1 MSKKKK
7 NNSAKLNI
15 LENRKLHP
23 YTKIEY
29 FGRFLWSIFFL
40 FFRYSPRVFFAWRN
54 FILRLF
60 GAKIGKNV
68 HIYPSAVIYLPWNL
82 KVGNDSSIGEWTLI
96 YNLGKIDI
104 GSKATISHRAH
115 LCAGTHQY
123 FKANLPLMRLPIKIG
138 DQAWICSDSF
148 IGPNVIIGNSAIVG
162 AGAVVMKNVKSRQ
175 IVAGNPA
182 KFIKFRKIDK

>member
-7 NNSAKLNI
+7 NSAKLNI

-23 YTKIEY
+23 YSKTEY
-29 FGRFLWSIFFL
+29 FGRILWSIFFL
-40 FFRYSPRVFFAWRN
+40 FFRYSPRVFFGWRN
-54 FILRLF
+54 FMLRLF

-82 KVGNDSSIGEWTLI
+82 KVGNDSSIGEWALI

-115 LCAGTHQY
+115 LCAGTHKY

-138 DQAWICSDSF
+138 DQVWICSDSF

-182 KFIKFRKIDK
+182 KFIKLRKILK

>member
-7 NNSAKLNI
+7 NSVKLNI

-23 YTKIEY
+23 YSKIEY
-29 FGRFLWSIFFL
+29 FGRILWSIFFL
-40 FFRYSPRVFFAWRN
+40 FFRYSPRVFFGWRN
-54 FILRLF
+54 FMLRLF

-82 KVGNDSSIGEWTLI
+82 KVGNDSSIGEWALI

-138 DQAWICSDSF
+138 DQVWICSDSF

-182 KFIKFRKIDK
+182 KFIKLRKILK

>member
-148 IGPNVIIGNSAIVG
+148 IGPNVIIGNNAIVG

-182 KFIKFRKIDK
+182 KFIKFRKINK